1 MKNIKCPKCGEE
13 IDIENLIQAGAK
25 EALDKE
31 LNAQKKEYEK
41 AIEKIKKEVQT
52 SKEQA
57 EKELENAVDSALK
70 KQKEDFKKQEEKIR
84 KEALEE
90 QREAYNELNKELKE
104 KSEKLKE
111 LNKLKAEK
119 TRLEREKE
127 EIEETLSAKFEEKL
141 SKKLAEQRLLQQQQ
155 AEEKYEIKIKAL
167 EEQKEAYETLQKE
180 LKEKSEKL
188 KELNKLKAEKTRLE
202 REKEEIEE
210 TLSAKFEEKLSQKLA
225 EQKQTQKQLAEE
237 KYELQI
243 KELQKQLDDQKKLTE
258 EMKARQEQG
267 SMQLQG
273 EIQELAIEEYLRNN
287 FKFDTVDEV
296 GKGDMGA
303 DSLQTINTM
312 SKQNCGKIYYESK
325 RTKTFKEEW
334 ISKFKKDIQE
344 VGADI
349 GVLVTAIYP
358 KDMTRMGLKDGIYIC
373 SYEEFK
379 ALSFVLRENI
389 IRLSEVKNQQENK
402 YEKSVLLYEYLTSTE
417 FKFQLEAIVNA
428 FISMQNDLASEKRA
442 MNKLWKKREKEIEK
456 VTMATTNMIGSLQ
469 GIAGNAIP
477 QIPQL
482 DMPLLEVKDNE

>member
-90 QREAYNELNKELKE
+90 QREAYNELN
-104 KSEKLKE
+104 
-111 LNKLKAEK
+111 
-119 TRLEREKE
+119 
-127 EIEETLSAKFEEKL
+127 
-141 SKKLAEQRLLQQQQ
+141 
-155 AEEKYEIKIKAL
+155 
-167 EEQKEAYETLQKE
+167 KE